1 MWLLV
6 DLLLVGCFAVVGRL
20 NHEGSLSAGGWWSTA
35 WPFLA
40 GTLAAWAALL
50 LTRRPGGALTS
61 GVAVWLGTLVGG
73 MVLRRF
79 VGEGTALPFVVV
91 ATLVLGALLVG
102 ARLLVH
108 LTRRTLHRH

>member
-40 GTLAAWAALL
+40 GTSVAWAALL
-50 LTRRPGGALTS
+50 LTRRGGGELSS
-61 GVAVWLGTLVGG
+61 GVAVWLGALVGG
-73 MVLRRF
+73 MVLRRL

-91 ATLVLGALLVG
+91 ATLVLGLLLVG
-102 ARLLVH
+102 TRVLVH
-108 LTRRTLHRH
+108 LTRRSIHRR